1 MTLKLDDAIAR
12 LSAAHKRQEEF
23 ASKGGD
29 TEHEKAVR
37 DACED
42 RDAILAEVIR
52 LGRGHLAQIDRIVGR
67 TDNRRAD
74 ASESC

>member
-1 MTLKLDDAIAR
+1 MTIQLDDAIAR
-12 LSAAHKRQEEF
+12 LCEAHKRQEEL

-29 TEHEKAVR
+29 HAHDIAVR

-52 LGRGHLAQIDRIVGR
+52 LGREHLARFK
-67 TDNRRAD
+67 
-74 ASESC
+74 

>member
-1 MTLKLDDAIAR
+1 MTMKLDDAIAR
-12 LSAAHKRQEEF
+12 LCEAHKRQEEL

-29 TEHEKAVR
+29 AATWMEHEKAVR

-52 LGRGHLAQIDRIVGR
+52 LGREHLRHFA
-67 TDNRRAD
+67 
-74 ASESC
+74 